1 MRKPGKIITIL
12 FNAAIFIIL
21 EVAALG
27 MLRSGK
33 AQDFFIT
40 KGAHAFMAKVWG
52 GSESVKYYFSLKQAN
67 EQLAAMSGNNTFR
80 VGFNNLAVSA
90 MKCTPQK
97 TMMGA
102 SVRCASCAKARLSP
116 T

>member
-33 AQDFFIT
+33 AQDFFIS
-40 KGAHAFMAKVWG
+40 KGAHAFMAKILLLPQTGQRTAG
-52 GSESVKYYFSLKQAN
+52 GAELRADPGTAR
-67 EQLAAMSGNNTFR
+67 LAA
-80 VGFNNLAVSA
+80 
-90 MKCTPQK
+90 
-97 TMMGA
+97 
-102 SVRCASCAKARLSP
+102 
-116 T
+116 